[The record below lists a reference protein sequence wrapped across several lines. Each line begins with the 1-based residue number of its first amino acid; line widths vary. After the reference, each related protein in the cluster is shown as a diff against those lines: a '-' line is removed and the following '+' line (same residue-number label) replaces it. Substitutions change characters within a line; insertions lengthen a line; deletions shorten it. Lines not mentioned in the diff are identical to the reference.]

1 VCDSRLGTP
10 TKSVGNREREIDM
23 NATLKGLRA
32 TVELIN
38 ARAIELGL
46 LEGEKWV
53 EGIPPHL
60 VGSSFEMPHLW
71 LEEGTQTYGR
81 AWRLYGVG
89 GTKYQTGSYDVFH
102 LGSGYVGWTKN
113 EVQLSL
119 RAIRSTLELMAET
132 RREEG
137 EG

>member
-1 VCDSRLGTP
+1 
-10 TKSVGNREREIDM
+10 M

-32 TVELIN
+32 TVDLIN

-53 EGIPPHL
+53 DGIPPHL
-60 VGSSFEMPHLW
+60 VGSDFEMPHLW

-89 GTKYQTGSYDVFH
+89 GSKYRTGSYVVFR
-102 LGSGYVGWTKN
+102 LGSGYLGWTKN
-113 EVQLSL
+113 EAQLSL
-119 RAIRSTLELMAET
+119 RSIMSTLDRIIDV
-132 RREEG
+132 RRERG
-137 EG
+137 DS